1 MKRPENNTRRQD
13 GFILVLTMGMLVIV
27 AIAAGYF
34 AERVTRSVKLA
45 QQAQQN
51 IQSVVDQANTRAEI
65 LFRLGT
71 TSFSAYGLGLGA
83 DAIVLDN
90 RLYHGTGGFLRL
102 QDNRGLLNLNQADDA
117 SLQRFLGVLSIPAD
131 QRGRLVDTLRDYTD
145 ADNLHRINGAEA
157 QDYIERGLPPP
168 TNTRLIT
175 SWDAKR
181 IMGWDIPQLWRDN
194 QFVSLTT
201 TSLATGINPNT
212 AAAQVLASL
221 PGVTDEIA
229 QNMVKHRQVSPFAN
243 IDEVASFSG
252 VSPAQ
257 FIFTMFF
264 FPSDSIRVTQLADGG
279 HLASEFNISLTPT
292 GQDAPW
298 RINYH
303 THVNNTLSAAEI
315 KQAQELPPRT
325 NATPIAVA
333 SPFSGK

>member
-1 MKRPENNTRRQD
+1 MTRPGNDMRRQR
-13 GFILVLTMGMLVIV
+13 GFILVLTLGMLVIV

-34 AERVTRSVKLA
+34 AERVGRSVELA
-45 QQAQQN
+45 QRAQQN
-51 IQSVVDQANTRAEI
+51 IQAVVDQANMRAEI

-71 TSFSAYGLGLGA
+71 TSFSAHGLGLGS

-90 RLYHGTGGFLRL
+90 RLYHGAGTGFLRL

-117 SLQRFLGVLSIPAD
+117 SLQRFLGVLGIPAD
-131 QRGRLVDTLRDYTD
+131 QRGRMVDTLRDYID

-168 TNTRLIT
+168 ANTRLIT
-175 SWDAKR
+175 SWEAR
-181 IMGWDIPQLWRDN
+181 RVLGWNTPQLWRDN

-229 QNMVKHRQVSPFAN
+229 QNMVKRRQVTPFAN

-252 VSPAQ
+252 VSPGQ
-257 FIFTMFF
+257 FIFTVSF
-264 FPSDSIRVTQLADGG
+264 FPSDSIRVTQLAEGG
-279 HLASEFNISLTPT
+279 PFASEFSISLTPT
-292 GQDAPW
+292 GKDAPW

-303 THVNNTLSAAEI
+303 THINNTLTAAEI
-315 KQAQELPPRT
+315 KRAQELPQRINLP
-325 NATPIAVA
+325 PA
-333 SPFSGK
+333 SAPFVGR